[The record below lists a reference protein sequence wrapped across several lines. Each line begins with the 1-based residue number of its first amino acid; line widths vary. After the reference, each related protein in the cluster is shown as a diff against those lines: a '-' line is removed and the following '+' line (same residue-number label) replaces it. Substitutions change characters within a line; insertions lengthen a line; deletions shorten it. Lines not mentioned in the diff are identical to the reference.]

1 MFGERDGDVLVEDAV
16 LGVLV
21 VAVPVLGVGL
31 VAEPLQV
38 GHPVDVGVA
47 AGRHPRQH
55 LAAGLHDQLL
65 GPVPVDIL
73 IEIDR
78 DMISKYKY

>member
-21 VAVPVLGVGL
+21 VAVAVLGVRL

-65 GPVPVDIL
+65 GPVPVNIL

>member
-1 MFGERDGDVLVEDAV
+1 MDRFAALV

-21 VAVPVLGVGL
+21 VAVPVLGVRL

-65 GPVPVDIL
+65 GPVPVDNLMQIN
-73 IEIDR
+73 R
-78 DMISKYKY
+78 DMICKYK

>member
-21 VAVPVLGVGL
+21 VAVAVLGVGL

>member
-1 MFGERDGDVLVEDAV
+1 MIEPRCPGRMFGERDGDVLVENAV

-21 VAVPVLGVGL
+21 VAVPVLGVRL

-73 IEIDR
+73 
-78 DMISKYKY
+78 M

>member
-21 VAVPVLGVGL
+21 VAVAVLGVGL

-65 GPVPVDIL
+65 GPVPVNIL